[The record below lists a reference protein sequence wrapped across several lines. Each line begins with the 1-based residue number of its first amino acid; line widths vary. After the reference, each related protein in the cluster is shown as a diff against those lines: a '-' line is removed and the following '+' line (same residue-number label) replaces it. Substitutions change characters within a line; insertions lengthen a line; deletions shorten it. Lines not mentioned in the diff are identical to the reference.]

1 MVLELNDY
9 EKTLIIDGLV
19 RKLDSLQDDFFIASD
34 IDTANIIM
42 ETMKD
47 IEDLINKLDKET
59 LWLCISQDT

>member
-1 MVLELNDY
+1 MVLELKDY

-19 RKLDSLQDDFFIASD
+19 RKLDSLQDEFFIASD
-34 IDTANIIM
+34 MDAANIIM

-59 LWLCISQDT
+59 L